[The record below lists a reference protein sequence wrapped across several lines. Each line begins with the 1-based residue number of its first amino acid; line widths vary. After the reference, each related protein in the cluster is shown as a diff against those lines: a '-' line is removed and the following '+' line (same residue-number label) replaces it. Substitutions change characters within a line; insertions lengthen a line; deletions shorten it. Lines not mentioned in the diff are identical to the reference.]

1 MAKHEEIGRIGRK
14 QYSGIFYEEFVKE
27 LSGVRGIE
35 AYKEMSNNDSTIG
48 AILFAIEMLI
58 RQVRFTVEPV
68 SNTRQ

>member
-35 AYKEMSNNDSTIG
+35 AYKEMIV
-48 AILFAIEMLI
+48 
-58 RQVRFTVEPV
+58 Q
-68 SNTRQ
+68 